1 MELTVVMYHY
11 VRDLKNNRYPNIK
24 GLDLKDFKAQI
35 AYLKSKYEMVRLED
49 IIRKY
54 ESGGVQEKGDKP
66 ACLLTFD
73 DGYKEHFTNV
83 LPVLLQE
90 EIQGTFFIPTQL
102 LTESV
107 CLDVNKIH
115 LLLATT
121 DDKILTEDIKVWL
134 KENKEKYALEEYDD
148 YFEKYHRM
156 SRYDTPETTV
166 IKRLLQFALTDA
178 AKTDLLNQLYS
189 KYVKD
194 SEKLVHEELYMT
206 VDQLK
211 AMDKLGM
218 AIAYHTHTHQ
228 WLGQIS
234 KEKQMEELDHSA
246 AIFREMGIDC
256 KVISYPY
263 GSYNADTL
271 ELCRSRGIKLGFTTD
286 ARVADLS
293 KEDPL
298 LIPRLD
304 TNDLPIRE
312 EKYD

>member
-11 VRDLKNNRYPNIK
+11 VRDLKNSRYPNIK
-24 GLDLKDFKAQI
+24 GLDIANFKKQI
-35 AYLKSKYEMVRLED
+35 SYLKSKYDIIRLED
-49 IIRKY
+49 VVNWY
-54 ESGGVQEKGDKP
+54 EKGIKWEGEKK

-83 LPVLLQE
+83 LPVLLEE

-102 LTESV
+102 LSEPV

-121 DDKILTEDIKVWL
+121 DDKIIVEDIKSWL
-134 KENKEKYALEEYDD
+134 DENKDKYTLEDYDV
-148 YFEKYHRM
+148 YYKKYHKM
-156 SRYDTPETTV
+156 TRYDSPETTV
-166 IKRLLQFALTDA
+166 IKRLLQFALEEDA
-178 AKTDLLNQLYS
+178 KDELVNKLFT

-194 SEKLVHEELYMT
+194 SESLVNDELYMT
-206 VDQLK
+206 IDQVK
-211 AMDKLGM
+211 VMDRLGM
-218 AIAYHTHTHQ
+218 GIAYHTHTHQ

-234 KEKQMEELDHSA
+234 REKQIDEMQKSEEV
-246 AIFREMGIDC
+246 FREMGIDC

-263 GSYNADTL
+263 GSYNNDTL
-271 ELCRSRGIKLGFTTD
+271 DLCEKRGITLAFTTE

-293 KEDPL
+293 KDAPL

-304 TNDLPIRE
+304 TNDLPIE
-312 EKYD
+312 EDENV